1 MFKYCSLYSGSSGNS
16 FFVASDTTNL
26 IVDAGVSFKKIATA
40 LNIIKIDGEN
50 IDAILVTH
58 DHIDHTKSIAALSN
72 KYNIPVYASKKT
84 WDAIPLIAD
93 KIPEN
98 NRKIFNI
105 LENFSIKDIE
115 VFPFHTPH
123 DAADPCGFNLYNSG
137 KKISI
142 ATDIGHV
149 SSELLDHLKN
159 SSSILL
165 ESNYDPEILKCSRY
179 PYLLKQRITSNIGHL
194 SNNSAAK
201 TLVNLYDYGLKK
213 ALLIHLSKENN
224 FPELAYETV
233 KHEIKNCKNLS
244 IDIAPRDEPSQFFEV
259 S

>member
-16 FFVASDTTNL
+16 FYVGSDTTN
-26 IVDAGVSFKKIATA
+26 IIIDAGVSLKKISTA
-40 LNIIKIDGEN
+40 LEEIKIKGEN

-72 KYNIPVYASKKT
+72 KYNIPVYANKKT
-84 WDAIPLIAD
+84 WEAIPDIAN
-93 KIPEN
+93 KILDN
-98 NRKIFNI
+98 NKKTFNM
-105 LENFSIKDIE
+105 LKTFSIGNIK

-142 ATDIGHV
+142 ATDIGYV
-149 SSELLDHLKN
+149 SDDLLNHLKK

-165 ESNYDPEILKCSRY
+165 EANYDEEILKYSRY
-179 PYLLKQRITSNIGHL
+179 PYLLKQRISSNKGHL
-194 SNNSAAK
+194 SNINAAK
-201 TLVNLYDYGLKK
+201 AIKTLYSSGLNN

-224 FPELAYETV
+224 FPELVYET
-233 KHEIKNCKNLS
+233 IKNETINCNNLS
-244 IDIAPRDEPSQFFEV
+244 IDIAPRDKPTILFEV
-259 S
+259 V